1 MHTSDYVS
9 GAGVLLILT
18 AFFLTTLDRMST
30 EGRAYFLLNFFG
42 GLLAAV
48 GAWLVGSIP
57 FLVMEV
63 TWTIV
68 AAIGFGRTFIKK

>member
-18 AFFLTTLDRMST
+18 AFLCTTIDWMST

-42 GLLAAV
+42 GLLAAI
-48 GAWLVGSIP
+48 GAWLVGSVP

-63 TWTIV
+63 TWTVV
-68 AAIGFGRTFIKK
+68 AALGLWRTFRQ

>member
-9 GAGVLLILT
+9 GVGVLLILT

-30 EGRAYFLLNFFG
+30 EGRAYFALNFSG
-42 GLLAAV
+42 GFLAAV
-48 GAWLVGSIP
+48 GAWMVHSVP

-63 TWTIV
+63 TWTVV
-68 AAIGFGRTFIKK
+68 AALGFWRSFRK